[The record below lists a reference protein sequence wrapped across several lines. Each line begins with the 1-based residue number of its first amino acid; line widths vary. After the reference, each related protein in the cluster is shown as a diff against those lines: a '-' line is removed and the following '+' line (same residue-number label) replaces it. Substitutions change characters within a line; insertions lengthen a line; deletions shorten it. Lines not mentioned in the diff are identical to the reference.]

1 MQQPTTHLIFY
12 ELKGENV
19 AVVTV
24 MPRLEQSDKI
34 FCLHSKLKV
43 TRHTDSLSL
52 FLFFFSL
59 LEKTLN
65 GITTI
70 SGTISKQPNYLKIH
84 FILSL
89 PAPEFADC
97 ICRKIVSIS
106 DPSWLGNTKNI
117 SLCSKQPEEQ
127 VYFQQLLPPSH
138 QKWKTDIIIMIFLS
152 DLLQNEFYE
161 LVSAKQYRKGSCL
174 IKRTADHSLS

>member
-127 VYFQQLLPPSH
+127 VIFNSSFLPAIRSEK
-138 QKWKTDIIIMIFLS
+138 QTLSSWSFCQISFKMNFMSLFLQS
-152 DLLQNEFYE
+152 NTEKDLVL
-161 LVSAKQYRKGSCL
+161 
-174 IKRTADHSLS
+174 